1 MDTAKRGNVRIQ
13 RGAGGRFQKRT
24 DVSADATTEPSSS
37 IAAGPD
43 AETGAGASAEEKR
56 MGDLNE
62 TTPAVP
68 PASATPGLDS
78 LAAEAARLDQEGI
91 QAFGGPE
98 PAPEAAPAPE
108 VTTAEVLRPLMRAG
122 FDILAPKWKVSDEE
136 SSQLA
141 TAYAAVLDKYFPD
154 GVMGRWGAE
163 FNAIILTV
171 AIVGPRL
178 KIAPRDVPKEK
189 PEAAPR
195 SAVELA
201 PEIH

>member
-1 MDTAKRGNVRIQ
+1 MDTAKRGNVRVT
-13 RGAGGRFQKRT
+13 RGPGGRFQKR
-24 DVSADATTEPSSS
+24 ADASAEAGTETGPS

-43 AETGAGASAEEKR
+43 AEAGPSASAEEKH

-62 TTPAVP
+62 TPPAVP

-91 QAFGGPE
+91 QAFGDPE
-98 PAPEAAPAPE
+98 PTPEAAPKPE
-108 VTTAEVLRPLMRAG
+108 ITTAEVLRPLMRAG

-171 AIVGPRL
+171 AIIGPRL
-178 KIAPRDVPKEK
+178 KIAPRDAPKEK
-189 PEAAPR
+189 TEAAPR
-195 SAVELA
+195 SPIELA

>member
-1 MDTAKRGNVRIQ
+1 MDTAKRRNVRIE
-13 RGAGGRFQKRT
+13 RGAGGRFQKRAA
-24 DVSADATTEPSSS
+24 VSAETGNEVGAS

-43 AETGAGASAEEKR
+43 AETGAIASAEKR
-56 MGDLNE
+56 PMGNLDE
-62 TTPAVP
+62 VPAVP

-78 LAAEAARLDQEGI
+78 LMAEAARLDQEGI
-91 QAFGGPE
+91 AAFGK
-98 PAPEAAPAPE
+98 PEATPETATAQE

-141 TAYAAVLDKYFPD
+141 MAYAAVLDKYFPD

-171 AIVGPRL
+171 AIIGPRL
-178 KIAPRDVPKEK
+178 KIAPRDVSKEK
-189 PEAAPR
+189 QEAAPR
-195 SAVELA
+195 SSVELA
-201 PEIH
+201 PEIN

>member
-1 MDTAKRGNVRIQ
+1 MDTAKRGNVRIE
-13 RGAGGRFQKRT
+13 RGAGGRFQKR
-24 DVSADATTEPSSS
+24 SAASAE
-37 IAAGPD
+37 AGAEAGPS
-43 AETGAGASAEEKR
+43 ASAEEKH
-56 MGDLNE
+56 MGNLNE
-62 TTPAVP
+62 APPAVP
-68 PASATPGLDS
+68 PASAAPGLDS
-78 LAAEAARLDQEGI
+78 LAAEAARLDKEGI

-98 PAPEAAPAPE
+98 PTPEAAPAPE

-122 FDILAPKWKVSDEE
+122 FDILAPKWQVSDEE

-154 GVMGRWGAE
+154 GVMGTWGAE

-178 KIAPRDVPKEK
+178 KIAPRDVPKEEAK
-189 PEAAPR
+189 PAPR
-195 SAVELA
+195 SPVDLA

>member
-1 MDTAKRGNVRIQ
+1 MDTAKRGNVRIE
-13 RGAGGRFQKRT
+13 RGAGGRFQKR
-24 DVSADATTEPSSS
+24 SAASAE
-37 IAAGPD
+37 AG
-43 AETGAGASAEEKR
+43 AEAGASANAEEKR

-62 TTPAVP
+62 TPPAVP

-78 LAAEAARLDQEGI
+78 LAAEAARLDQDGI
-91 QAFGGPE
+91 ATFAKQE
-98 PAPEAAPAPE
+98 PAPEAAPVPE

-136 SSQLA
+136 SYQLA

-171 AIVGPRL
+171 AIIGPRL
-178 KIAPRDVPKEK
+178 KIAPRDVPKEETK
-189 PEAAPR
+189 PAPR
-195 SAVELA
+195 SPVELA